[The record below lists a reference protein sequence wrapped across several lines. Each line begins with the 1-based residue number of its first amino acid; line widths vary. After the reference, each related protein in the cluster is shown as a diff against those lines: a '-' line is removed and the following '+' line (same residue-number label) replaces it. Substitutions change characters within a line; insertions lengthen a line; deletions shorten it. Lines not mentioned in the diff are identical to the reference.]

1 MVPQEN
7 LGSLSFSL
15 FSLKGSFVEY
25 SSDLQDKGG
34 EKKPTKTVIN
44 LTVVVERNSICVPR
58 EGLCFMIQQ
67 RLDDTTPFELVP
79 NSIETHSSGKQS
91 HSILQL
97 TKLLL

>member
-1 MVPQEN
+1 MVPQEY

-15 FSLKGSFVEY
+15 FSLKGSLVEW

-34 EKKPTKTVIN
+34 EKTLRTVIN

-67 RLDDTTPFELVP
+67 RLDATRPSELVP
-79 NSIETHSSGKQS
+79 NSIETQSSGKQS
-91 HSILQL
+91 HLILQL